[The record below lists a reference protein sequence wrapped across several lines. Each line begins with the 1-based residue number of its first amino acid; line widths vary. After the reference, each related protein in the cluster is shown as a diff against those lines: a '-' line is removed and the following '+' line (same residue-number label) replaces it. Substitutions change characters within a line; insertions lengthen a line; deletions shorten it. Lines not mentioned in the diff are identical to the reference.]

1 MDDNKFN
8 KEYKYNI
15 RHSYGLEG
23 KRANY
28 SAKRSFPDFLIPTTN
43 LSTYSCIQ
51 LLAPGSSDHGCPYRN
66 YDPENL
72 PTTLQSLFRLR
83 SSDIPEII
91 TTVKA
96 KHYHVAC
103 TRVFELTHASYG
115 VSKGDGIGGGES
127 VTHPNQYAAR
137 SMELSKAKESMVLE

>member
-1 MDDNKFN
+1 MVSRA
-8 KEYKYNI
+8 KEQTTQPKGY
-15 RHSYGLEG
+15 
-23 KRANY
+23 
-28 SAKRSFPDFLIPTTN
+28 FPDFLIQNTN
-43 LSTYSCIQ
+43 SSTHSCIQ

-72 PTTLQSLFRLR
+72 PTTLQSLYGLR

-91 TTVKA
+91 ATVKA

-137 SMELSKAKESMVLE
+137 SMEMTKAKDSMVLE